1 MMGAL
6 IQLGK
11 GELQLTDI
19 EKSLRPENTLL
30 IKSIAPASGLILNRI
45 EFE

>member
-19 EKSLRPENTLL
+19 EESLKPENSRV
-30 IKSIAPASGLILNRI
+30 INSIAPASGLILNKI